1 MQPTLKVIIMLKEEP
16 LRCLALRAKGY
27 TLYMY
32 NHVYTSLQVNQMVYT
47 DFDSADN
54 EVGGVERDEDDH

>member
-1 MQPTLKVIIMLKEEP
+1 MLKEEP
-16 LRCLALRAKGY
+16 LRCLALRTKGY

-32 NHVYTSLQVNQMVYT
+32 NHVYTCMQVNQMVYT